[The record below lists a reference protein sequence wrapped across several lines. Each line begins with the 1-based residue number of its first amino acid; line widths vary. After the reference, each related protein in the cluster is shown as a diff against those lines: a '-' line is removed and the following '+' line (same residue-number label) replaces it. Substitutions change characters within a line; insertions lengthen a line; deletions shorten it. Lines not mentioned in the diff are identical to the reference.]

1 MSRGEFYINE
11 GIGYIHI
18 DEIEHAYLNDL
29 LLKIAELDNAF
40 FQENRHKQLV
50 VTRRNGVSEIV
61 RDRVPL
67 SEYKGCEF
75 TFVEEQKEKPQI
87 RIRSRSEEQINY
99 ISAEFVLPSNVQ
111 SSYKN
116 SEVSENTQEKLILSI
131 EAVEVLLSEIGW
143 DSETETNIV
152 EQAGLLIGN
161 RFKDPSGFIWGKVMH
176 IIPLKDTQSSRRGI
190 LMTADSFYEASS
202 CDFPKLKAEFP
213 DVEIIGWYHTHTFSD
228 QPVFSGTDYQTQ
240 STTFSS
246 NKSWFA
252 LVLNAQQRSYSA
264 YYNRNA
270 IMIQSFFE
278 CSDDLLSRRTF
289 GINENYYGSEQK
301 ARIKKGAYAAE
312 QEHAEL
318 EKLRKELEERERKL
332 KKQESSVQIQ
342 ERKNDRERRE
352 LSDERKRIESLR
364 RDIAS
369 QQQSINWQ
377 QGDLNRQQS
386 NLSKLERELKSIQ
399 DMLQRVFPYA
409 FEPNT
414 GFLGLGRLFGDT
426 IRTRRITSSF
436 SHPADSALD
445 VFYDPR
451 KSSGGMASAASE
463 EIMKYGQVLNAIRR
477 MVEILTR
484 CRLEYCAVI
493 DYSPNQQLLL
503 RCIIPSREI
512 SSIQSGNAIVYA
524 LDRYDSAKITQII
537 NAITNCFS
545 NMQLYVYVEDIHVLF
560 KKS

>member
-1 MSRGEFYINE
+1 MSRGYFYIC
-11 GIGYIHI
+11 GLG
-18 DEIEHAYLNDL
+18 EITVDDVEFAYLQDL
-29 LLKIAELDNAF
+29 MRKIAECDEAYYNA
-40 FQENRHKQLV
+40 NKDKQLV
-50 VTRRNGVSEIV
+50 AIKSDGAGEVITE
-61 RDRVPL
+61 RVPL
-67 SEYKGCEF
+67 RDYVGRDLQF
-75 TFVEEQKEKPQI
+75 IDAPKEKPQI

-99 ISAEFVLPSNVQ
+99 VDAEFTISPNVQ
-111 SSYKN
+111 PSYKN
-116 SEVSENTQEKLILSI
+116 PEVSENVKEKLILSI
-131 EAVEVLLSEIGW
+131 EAAESLLSAIGW
-143 DSETETNIV
+143 DSETDTNVV

-161 RFKDPSGFIWGKVMH
+161 RYKDPSGFIWGKVTH
-176 IIPLKDTQSSRRGI
+176 IIPLKETQSTRRGI

-202 CDFPKLKAEFP
+202 CDFPTLKAEYP
-213 DVEIIGWYHTHTFSD
+213 DLEIIGWYHTHTFSD

-246 NKSWFA
+246 HKSWFA
-252 LVLNAQQRSYSA
+252 LVLNAQQRTYSA

-278 CSDDLLSRRTF
+278 CSDDLLSHWTF

-312 QEHAEL
+312 QERAEL
-318 EKLRKELEERERKL
+318 EKLRKELEEREKRL

-342 ERKNDRERRE
+342 ERKNERERRE

-364 RDIAS
+364 RDVAS
-369 QQQSINWQ
+369 QQQSINRQ

-414 GFLGLGRLFGDT
+414 SILGRLFGDP
-426 IRTRRITSSF
+426 IRARRITSSF

-451 KSSGGMASAASE
+451 KSSGGMSSAASE

-493 DYSPNQQLLL
+493 DYCPPNQQLLL
-503 RCIIPSREI
+503 RSIIPSREI
-512 SSIQSGNAIVYA
+512 SNIQNGNAIVYA
-524 LDRYDSAKITQII
+524 LDRYDSAKIAQII
-537 NAITNCFS
+537 NAITNRFS
-545 NMQLYVYVEDIHVLF
+545 NIQLYVYVEDIHVLF